1 MLEDLIVMV
10 LAATTNT
17 FVGVQHDPAF
27 KRISG
32 RNYRRQYPTKLPE
45 RILPDECVPFDEEWR

>member
-1 MLEDLIVMV
+1 MV

-17 FVGVQHDPAF
+17 FVGVQNDPAAF
-27 KRISG
+27 KRIFG
-32 RNYRRQYPTKLPE
+32 RNYQRQYPIKLPE